1 LGHVVAVLMAL
12 VMAQGVSQGGP
23 QAVLDEGTHRR
34 EIEAWRAG
42 REQRLT
48 ADGGWLT
55 VSGLFWLRPGANSFG
70 ADAGNVIV
78 LPAHSAPARAG
89 RFVLE
94 GRQVTA
100 EVLPGVTVTLAG
112 KPVTRAPLSPGGGG
126 TAPDVL
132 ALGDL
137 TLQIIERG
145 ERLGVRLKDNRS
157 EARRRFKGLRYFP
170 IRSSFRVTARF
181 VAHPKPVT
189 LTVPSTIDQPQQ
201 LPSPGRAEFE
211 LAGKKLRL
219 DAALEDGEKQ
229 LMFIFRDGTS
239 GKSSYGAGRFLYTD
253 LPKDSKVVLDFNK
266 AYSPPCA
273 FTAHATCPLPPPQNH
288 LPVAVEAGE
297 MYDGH

>member
-1 LGHVVAVLMAL
+1 MAL
-12 VMAQGVSQGGP
+12 VMAQDVP
-23 QAVLDEGTHRR
+23 QAVLDEGAHRR

-42 REQRLT
+42 REQRLK

-70 ADAGNVIV
+70 ADAGNAIV

-94 GRQVTA
+94 GRHVTA
-100 EVLPGVTVTLAG
+100 EVLPGVTVTMAG
-112 KPVTRAPLSPGGGG
+112 KPVTRTPLLPGGGS

-170 IRSSFRVTARF
+170 IKPSFRVTARF

-189 LTVPSTIDQPQQ
+189 LTVPSTIDQPQR
-201 LPSPGRAEFE
+201 LPSPGRAEFDI
-211 LAGKKLRL
+211 AGKKLRL
-219 DAALEDGEKQ
+219 DAALEDGEQQ
-229 LMFIFRDGTS
+229 LMFIFRDETS

-253 LPKDSKVVLDFNK
+253 LPKDGKVVLDFNK